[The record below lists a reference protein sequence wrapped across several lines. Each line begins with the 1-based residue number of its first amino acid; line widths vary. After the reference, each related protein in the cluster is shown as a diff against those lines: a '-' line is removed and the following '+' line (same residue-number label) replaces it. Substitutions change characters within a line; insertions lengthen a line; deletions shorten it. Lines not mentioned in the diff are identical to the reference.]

1 MITLIFLQSTV
12 TIVIF
17 GYPQQ
22 AEVLVVPVATLFAFT
37 GLRGTMPG
45 APAGFG
51 AIVGA

>member
-1 MITLIFLQSTV
+1 MQSTV

-17 GYPQQ
+17 GYPQRP
-22 AEVLVVPVATLFAFT
+22 EVLVVPVATLFAFT

-51 AIVGA
+51 AIVGEC